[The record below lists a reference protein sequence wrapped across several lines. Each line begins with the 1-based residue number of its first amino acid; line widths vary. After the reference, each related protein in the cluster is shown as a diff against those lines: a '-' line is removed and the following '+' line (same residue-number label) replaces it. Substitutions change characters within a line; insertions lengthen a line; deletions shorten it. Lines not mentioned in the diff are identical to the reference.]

1 MEDRDKI
8 IEVLERIR
16 STIIEVQSKFS
27 EAADI
32 LNRRKAYDLSQLPGG
47 KEIVTYINQKEQRDQ
62 NMQVLDKSLTEYDR
76 LIRDGECIKDFIT
89 IAQAKFLNATRI
101 VNHKYSTD
109 LTENQLKE
117 AQQEIT
123 QATLEM
129 ISYNELLRRLYQ
141 VIGIERES

>member
-16 STIIEVQSKFS
+16 SIIIEVQSKFS

-32 LNRRKAYDLSQLPGG
+32 LNRRKAYDSSQLPDG

-62 NMQVLDKSLTEYDR
+62 NMQILDKSLTEYDKF
-76 LIRDGECIKDFIT
+76 IRDGECIKDFIT
-89 IAQAKFLNATRI
+89 TAQAKFLNATRI
-101 VNHKYSTD
+101 VNHKYTTD

-123 QATLEM
+123 QATFE
-129 ISYNELLRRLYQ
+129 IIRYNELLRRLYQ
-141 VIGIERES
+141 VIGIEREL

>member
-8 IEVLERIR
+8 IEVLERIK
-16 STIIEVQSKFS
+16 STIMEVQSKFS

-32 LNRRKAYDLSQLPGG
+32 LYCGKAYDLSQLPSGN
-47 KEIVTYINQKEQRDQ
+47 EIANYMNQKEQKGQ
-62 NMQVLDKSLTEYDR
+62 NMQVLDKSLTEYDK
-76 LIRDGECIKDFIT
+76 LIRDGECLKDFIT

-101 VNHKYSTD
+101 VNHKYSTE
-109 LTENQLKE
+109 LTESQVKE

>member
-16 STIIEVQSKFS
+16 STIIEVQTKFS

-32 LNRRKAYDLSQLPGG
+32 LNRRKAYDLSEFPGG
-47 KEIVTYINQKEQRDQ
+47 KEIVNYVNQKEERDQ
-62 NMQVLDKSLTEYDR
+62 NMQVLDKSLTEYDK
-76 LIRDGECIKDFIT
+76 LIRDGECLKDFIT

-101 VNHKYSTD
+101 VNHKYTTE

-141 VIGIERES
+141 VIGIKREL

>member
-16 STIIEVQSKFS
+16 STIIEVQGKFS

-62 NMQVLDKSLTEYDR
+62 NMQVLDKSLTEYDK

-141 VIGIERES
+141 VIGIEREL

>member
-32 LNRRKAYDLSQLPGG
+32 LNRRKTYDLSQPPGG
-47 KEIVTYINQKEQRDQ
+47 KEIVNYINQKEQRDQ

-89 IAQAKFLNATRI
+89 IAQAKFLNAMRI

-123 QATLEM
+123 QATFEI

-141 VIGIERES
+141 VIGIEREL

>member
-16 STIIEVQSKFS
+16 SIIIEVQSKFS
-27 EAADI
+27 EAAEI
-32 LNRRKAYDLSQLPGG
+32 INRKKAYDLSQLPGG
-47 KEIVTYINQKEQRDQ
+47 KEIVTYINQDEQRDQ
-62 NMQVLDKSLTEYDR
+62 NMQILDKSLTEYDKF
-76 LIRDGECIKDFIT
+76 IRDGECIKDFIT

-101 VNHKYSTD
+101 VNHKYTTD

-123 QATLEM
+123 QATFEI

-141 VIGIERES
+141 VIEIEREL

>member
-62 NMQVLDKSLTEYDR
+62 NMQVLDKSLTEYDKH
-76 LIRDGECIKDFIT
+76 IRDGECIKDFIT

-141 VIGIERES
+141 VIGIKRES